1 MTNRPRLGSKVRAH
15 RRRASLTQVELAR
28 RLGISPS
35 YLNLIEH
42 NQRPLTAPLLIKLAK
57 ELELDFDDFAADSDA
72 RLAHDLIEVFA
83 DPFFDE
89 HALVAAEMGELAS
102 SHPSV
107 ARAVLDLYDAWQQA
121 REEAEGMAARMAD
134 DQEFRG
140 VTRSR
145 LPSEDVND
153 FIQKKMNYFAE
164 LEEAAEQLWKDAELE
179 MGARY
184 RGMVRYLESLGVEV
198 TVGAVGSN
206 RGALRRFDPERRRV
220 ILSEA
225 LPPNGRNM
233 QLAVQ
238 IGLLT
243 QHEYFDAIVEEA
255 DLPNEQ
261 ARVLTRLVL
270 ANYFAGAVLMPYR
283 PMLAAAQGERYDV
296 ELIGHRF
303 GTSFEQ
309 VCHRLTTLRRPGEE
323 GVPFHMLR
331 VDMAGNISKRFSASG
346 IRFARFAGA
355 CPRWNVFTAFQ
366 TPGRI
371 TTQVSTMPDGVT
383 FFCVARTVAKGRGG
397 YHSTQSLQAI
407 GLGCQLEYARELV
420 YGDGLDIDTLDRSV
434 PVGVTCRLCERT
446 DCDQRAFP
454 SLRQPLRVDENVRG
468 VSFYSPPE
476 SGGMRGPARD
486 AVEGPGANA
495 KKKSRKK
502 TAKKKATNTR
512 NRATKGA

>member
-1 MTNRPRLGSKVRAH
+1 MPQRPRLGSKVRAH

-121 REEAEGMAARMAD
+121 REEAEGMATRMAD
-134 DQEFRG
+134 DQEVRG

-153 FIQKKMNYFAE
+153 FIQEQMNYFPE
-164 LEEAAEQLWKDAELE
+164 LEEAADRLWQDAGLE

-220 ILSEA
+220 SLSEA
-225 LPPNGRNM
+225 LPPNGRNF

-243 QHEYFDAIVEEA
+243 QHEYLDAIVEGA
-255 DLPNEQ
+255 KLPSEQ
-261 ARVLTRLVL
+261 ARVLARLVL

-283 PMLAAAQGERYDV
+283 PMLAATQAERYDV

-371 TTQVSTMPDGVT
+371 TTQVSTMPDGTT
-383 FFCVARTVAKGRGG
+383 FFCVAQTVAKGRGG

-407 GLGCQLEYARELV
+407 GLGCQVEYARELV

-468 VSFYSPPE
+468 VSFYSPPQN
-476 SGGMRGPARD
+476 GGAKLAARD
-486 AVEGPGANA
+486 PATGEPPPVAT
-495 KKKSRKK
+495 KKGTSRKK
-502 TAKKKATNTR
+502 AARKTER
-512 NRATKGA
+512 GRARK